1 MVETEMFRAAMG
13 KMVNSVAAVATM
25 QDSIPF
31 GIIATAVASL
41 SDNPP
46 SLLVC
51 VNKSSSIYQPITTT
65 KKFSV
70 NFLSTAQEDIVTQF
84 GAKEGAARFHPD
96 KWASSRGGQPML
108 KGAVV
113 SFDCEL
119 ASEFE
124 GHTHAIFSSLI
135 KRITMSEE
143 TDAQC
148 LLWTSRQFAR
158 HHVL

>member
-1 MVETEMFRAAMG
+1 MVDTETFRSAMG
-13 KMVNSVAAVATM
+13 KMVNSIAAIATM
-25 QDSIPF
+25 QDAIPF

-41 SDNPP
+41 SDSPP

-51 VNKSSSIYQPITTT
+51 VNKSSSIYKPLLSS
-65 KKFSV
+65 KKFTV
-70 NFLSTAQEDIVTQF
+70 NFLSTAQQDIVTQF
-84 GAKEGAARFHPD
+84 GTKEGAARFHPD
-96 KWASSRGGQPML
+96 KWGSSRGGQPEL

-119 ASEFE
+119 SSEFE

-135 KRITMSEE
+135 KRITTSEDPE
-143 TDAQC
+143 VEC
-148 LLWTSRQFAR
+148 LLWTNRQFAR

>member
-1 MVETEMFRAAMG
+1 MVDTETFRSAMG
-13 KMVNSVAAVATM
+13 KMVNSIAAIATM
-25 QDSIPF
+25 QDAIPF

-41 SDNPP
+41 SDSPP

-51 VNKSSSIYQPITTT
+51 VNKSSSIYRPLTTT

-70 NFLSTAQEDIVTQF
+70 NFLSTAQQDIVTQF
-84 GAKEGAARFHPD
+84 GEKAGAARFHPD
-96 KWASSRGGQPML
+96 KWGSSRGGQPVL

-119 ASEFE
+119 SAEFD

-135 KRITMSEE
+135 KRITTAEDPE
-143 TDAQC
+143 AEC
-148 LLWTSRQFAR
+148 LLWTNRQFAR
-158 HHVL
+158 HHLL

>member
-1 MVETEMFRAAMG
+1 MVDTETFRSAMG
-13 KMVNSVAAVATM
+13 KMVNSIAAVATM
-25 QDSIPF
+25 QDAIPF
-31 GIIATAVASL
+31 GIIATAVTSL

-51 VNKSSSIYQPITTT
+51 VNKASSIYRPLLTT

-70 NFLSTAQEDIVTQF
+70 NFLSTEQQDVVTQF

-96 KWASSRGGQPML
+96 KWGSSRGGQPAL

-119 ASEFE
+119 SDEFE
-124 GHTHAIFSSLI
+124 GHTHAIFSGLI
-135 KRITMSEE
+135 KRITLAEDP
-143 TDAQC
+143 DAVC
-148 LLWTSRQFAR
+148 LLWTNRQMAR
-158 HHVL
+158 HHLL